1 MFELWNDL
9 RIAARR
15 LRHSPGFVLVAVLSL
30 TMAIA
35 ASLVVF
41 GVMNAAILRP
51 LNVAGADRLQML
63 EQKPHG
69 YISQSYPDYED
80 LRARNT
86 TFSDMATYRIGEA
99 AVSIQGSAAKK
110 SWMYEVSGSYFDML
124 GVQPEVGRLFH
135 TSDEHGPNSAPYI
148 VLSDSYWRSHFGGDP
163 RVVGSVVDLNKHP
176 FTVIGVTPAEFHG
189 TELFL
194 WPDFFVP
201 MVNEEQLEGYSFLVK
216 RYNHGLF
223 VIGEMKPGVTLQQA
237 SNDLNTVAAQMAKQY
252 PTEDDQFGI
261 RLVTPGLF
269 GDQVG
274 DAARGFL
281 SGVLVLALLVLIA
294 ACVNLA
300 SIFAARAADRGRE
313 LAIRM
318 AIGSS
323 RWRML
328 RQVLSEAALLSVFGG
343 AAGTFVAAALLR
355 VLSRWRPIAA
365 FPIHVTVA
373 ADARVYAIAVLL
385 AAASCILPAMLT
397 ARQIWQIDAMQVM
410 KGSATGVFRQLTVRD
425 VLLGLQVALCALLVT
440 CALVGLRGMNRQ
452 LHAPMGFQPEGV
464 VLAETE
470 MKMASY
476 SDESSFPVQKRMIEE
491 ASQIP
496 GVTAVGTIDEI
507 PLSTGGS
514 STPVWREGTQDFRV
528 SNSITTAHFFTI
540 SPGLLQAAGTRL
552 VAGRDFTWHDDNTTS
567 HVTLVNETFAR
578 TVFGN
583 VHTAVGRRFAE
594 PGRTATIYEVVGVV
608 EDGKYDSL
616 TEDPQPAMFW
626 PLAQNNENDT
636 TLVVRSNRPPAEI
649 TAALQPMLEKLDP
662 SLPVT
667 LQSWPDALALVLF
680 PARVATVALGILGV
694 LAGMLA
700 ATGIFGMAS
709 YAVARRLREMGIRVA
724 LGAQRMQVLRAA
736 LGRTVLLLGIGS
748 VAGLVLGALGTRVLA
763 SIVYQATV
771 YDPVVLAG
779 AIAAMVLIGTMAAA
793 VPARR
798 AVSVEPAILLRDE

>member
-1 MFELWNDL
+1 
-9 RIAARR
+9 
-15 LRHSPGFVLVAVLSL
+15 VLSL

-410 KGSATGVFRQLTVRD
+410 KGSATGVFRRLTARD

>member
-1 MFELWNDL
+1 
-9 RIAARR
+9 
-15 LRHSPGFVLVAVLSL
+15 
-30 TMAIA
+30 
-35 ASLVVF
+35 
-41 GVMNAAILRP
+41 
-51 LNVAGADRLQML
+51 
-63 EQKPHG
+63 
-69 YISQSYPDYED
+69 
-80 LRARNT
+80 
-86 TFSDMATYRIGEA
+86 
-99 AVSIQGSAAKK
+99 
-110 SWMYEVSGSYFDML
+110 
-124 GVQPEVGRLFH
+124 
-135 TSDEHGPNSAPYI
+135 
-148 VLSDSYWRSHFGGDP
+148 
-163 RVVGSVVDLNKHP
+163 
-176 FTVIGVTPAEFHG
+176 
-189 TELFL
+189 
-194 WPDFFVP
+194 
-201 MVNEEQLEGYSFLVK
+201 
-216 RYNHGLF
+216 
-223 VIGEMKPGVTLQQA
+223 
-237 SNDLNTVAAQMAKQY
+237 
-252 PTEDDQFGI
+252 
-261 RLVTPGLF
+261 LF

-410 KGSATGVFRQLTVRD
+410 KGSATGVFRRLTARD